1 VNTKY
6 TTVFR
11 GIRGELP
18 EAFWLK
24 DDFGDVTATDFAFMS
39 TSVDIEVC
47 KHYMDTKQHNV
58 LWEVHC
64 SDETTEGFHSGADV
78 SMLSQ
83 YPEEN
88 EMLFPP
94 LTMLKVV
101 EVESVEV
108 EEQEVAGAGVEDGP
122 EITADTAKFL
132 DHHAKWKTSPE
143 TATFTSVAKM
153 VTLAAKSKTLRDM
166 LTQKQQARESNGEE
180 VRFKH
185 ANGCMVAY
193 TRVVVMPVFV

>member
-1 VNTKY
+1 
-6 TTVFR
+6 
-11 GIRGELP
+11 
-18 EAFWLK
+18 
-24 DDFGDVTATDFAFMS
+24 
-39 TSVDIEVC
+39 
-47 KHYMDTKQHNV
+47 

-83 YPEEN
+83 YPDEG

-101 EVESVEV
+101 EVESVEM

-122 EITADTAKFL
+122 EITADEAAKGE
-132 DHHAKWKTSPE
+132 TSSE
-143 TATFTSVAKM
+143 TATKEAAEPSRKPLRTFGSVVNM
-153 VTLAAKSKTLRDM
+153 VTLAAKSKTLQDM
-166 LTQKQQARESNGEE
+166 MAQKQQARDGSGEE

-185 ANGCMVAY
+185 ANGHMVAY